1 MTEAMS
7 FFEKIYISY
16 GGKSMVINV
25 YHNEFKVEGGETWE
39 VKNAGRVQKVGNTF
53 DFYSNLSARNYEI
66 SPCPGVTVRIGIIP
80 IRNVRSSVDIIAPN
94 MESGN
99 GAFVHR
105 LSRKAMT
112 LRKLNSEAPVER
124 RNCAVKRTITEL
136 FVCNEFSKE
145 KQIPL
150 VG

>member
-1 MTEAMS
+1 MT
-7 FFEKIYISY
+7 
-16 GGKSMVINV
+16 VNV
-25 YHNEFKVEGGETWE
+25 YNNEFRVEGPETWE
-39 VKNAGRVQKVGNTF
+39 VKNAGCVVKVGNTF

-66 SPCPGVTVRIGIIP
+66 SPCAGVTVRIGIIP
-80 IRNVRSSVDIIAPN
+80 IRNVRSSVDIFAPN

-112 LRKLNSEAPVER
+112 LRKLNSETPVER
-124 RNCAVKRTITEL
+124 RNCPIKRTLGEV
-136 FVCNEFSKE
+136 FVCNEFTKE
-145 KQIPL
+145 KQIPI

>member
-1 MTEAMS
+1 
-7 FFEKIYISY
+7 
-16 GGKSMVINV
+16 
-25 YHNEFKVEGGETWE
+25 
-39 VKNAGRVQKVGNTF
+39 
-53 DFYSNLSARNYEI
+53 
-66 SPCPGVTVRIGIIP
+66 
-80 IRNVRSSVDIIAPN
+80 

-112 LRKLNSEAPVER
+112 LRKLASETPVEKR
-124 RNCAVKRTITEL
+124 DCPVKRILGEV

-145 KQIPL
+145 KQIPF